1 MAGPDLTGLVNPTL
15 LAWARTSACLDVEAA
30 AARVGTSAARLQEWE
45 AGTRVPTLNQVR
57 SLAAAYKRSMGVF
70 FLREIPKDGVRR
82 PVDYRRFELSMA
94 HLMGPALAAGL
105 RDAEAKREA
114 ALDIYNEMEDE
125 PPRFDFQVAI
135 EEGPERVAEQIAQ
148 RLGITMEKRRR
159 WGDEY
164 AALSGWRSAIEAAG
178 VMVIQLSG
186 IDLSEMRGA
195 AISATPLPV
204 ILLNS
209 SDSPLAR
216 LFSMLHELTH
226 LVRSESALCDEI
238 EDAPRDDRNQAVEV
252 FCNHV
257 AGALLVPS
265 AQLLRHDLVQHAHA
279 NSTWTNQDLMTLRRV
294 FWASR
299 EVVLRR
305 LLILGRTS
313 QAHYGQMRAVFQAEY
328 AALRERQAGGF
339 VPVPRKVILGN
350 GRLLTELAL
359 AAYNASAITGAEVS
373 RILGTKLNHLPQ
385 IADMLRER
393 APA

>member
-15 LAWARTSACLDVEAA
+15 LAWARTSACLEVEAA
-30 AARVGTSAARLQEWE
+30 ASKAGTTAARLQEWE
-45 AGTRVPTLNQVR
+45 AGTRVPTLTQVR
-57 SLAAAYKRSMGVF
+57 ALADAYKRSMGVF
-70 FLREIPKDGVRR
+70 FLREVPKDGLRR
-82 PVDYRRFELSMA
+82 PVDYRRFELSLNQVMA
-94 HLMGPALAAGL
+94 PALAAGL
-105 RDAEAKREA
+105 RSAEAKREA
-114 ALDIYNEMEDE
+114 ALDIYNEMEDK
-125 PPRFDFQVAI
+125 PPRFEFPVNLG
-135 EEGPERVAEQIAQ
+135 EGPERVAEKIAQ
-148 RLGITMEKRRR
+148 RLGITMEVRRR

-195 AISATPLPV
+195 AIAADPLPV

-238 EDAPRDDRNQAVEV
+238 EDAPRDDRSQEIEA

-257 AGALLVPS
+257 AGAMLVPS
-265 AQLLRHDLVQHAHA
+265 APLLRHDLVRSADV
-279 NSTWTNQDLMTLRRV
+279 NSIWTRQNLTTLRRV

-313 QAHYGQMRAVFQAEY
+313 HAHYGEMRAVFQAEY
-328 AALRERQAGGF
+328 AALREGQRGGF
-339 VPVPRKVILGN
+339 VPIPRKVVLGN

-359 AAYNASAITGAEVS
+359 AAYTASAITGAEVS

-385 IADMLRER
+385 IADILRER
-393 APA
+393 VSA